1 VLRTGGQYGAQRI
14 RLRASRRLLKM
25 TDKTAIIAQFENL
38 PEEDYDEVKAD
49 FDSMDDD
56 KSGDLSFDEVKKHV
70 AADGGI
76 AEHEVEELMKQY
88 DLDGDGKVTFLE
100 YLQVMGYQLKK

>member
-1 VLRTGGQYGAQRI
+1 
-14 RLRASRRLLKM
+14 M

-76 AEHEVEELMKQY
+76 AEHEVKDLMKQY

>member
-1 VLRTGGQYGAQRI
+1 MCGRAREAAQ
-14 RLRASRRLLKM
+14 
-25 TDKTAIIAQFENL
+25 
-38 PEEDYDEVKAD
+38 
-49 FDSMDDD
+49 
-56 KSGDLSFDEVKKHV
+56 HV